1 MIVYFHTNK
10 NLQENQCYIY
20 TGTCGI
26 YIIPHLYLLNKKNKQ
41 TEETTQLL
49 FMFYMHNVQWTM

>member
-20 TGTCGI
+20 TGTFGI
-26 YIIPHLYLLNKKNKQ
+26 YIIPHLYLLNKKTNRGNH
-41 TEETTQLL
+41 TILI
-49 FMFYMHNVQWTM
+49 YAIYA